1 MGNLSNYVI
10 YCDRISLNKAKNSII
25 VVKCLKTW
33 GKYIGKGKQ
42 GPMNSKVYYG
52 NTFLD
57 TKDLKETN
65 IKNRIELEYYRT
77 KKRKKHFLREDT
89 ESYGIEIVKKEYQGK
104 KVNIE
109 KEKIDKVSNKKATI
123 DAILNKLKQ
132 FKVTPITLKD
142 VVHDIMEN

>member
-1 MGNLSNYVI
+1 
-10 YCDRISLNKAKNSII
+10 
-25 VVKCLKTW
+25 
-33 GKYIGKGKQ
+33 
-42 GPMNSKVYYG
+42 MNSKVYYG

-57 TKDLKETN
+57 NKDLKETN

-77 KKRKKHFLREDT
+77 KKRKNYFLREDT

-104 KVNIE
+104 RVNIE
-109 KEKIDKVSNKKATI
+109 KEKIEKVSNVKSTI
-123 DAILNKLKQ
+123 DEILYKLKK